1 MFAGD
6 LDEVHARAQSS
17 GVTDV
22 LVVGTDLN
30 SSARAIEI
38 CRSVDGWR
46 AAVGIHPHECAYFD
60 TSTLEE
66 LQVLAEDVQVCAIGE
81 IGLDFYR
88 DNQSAELQEYVFRSQ
103 CRLASAMSLPVVVH
117 QRESMILVEQV
128 LATELGSAGGV
139 MHSFT
144 GDMDAARRF
153 LNLGLHVSISGI
165 VTFKNADA
173 VGAMAAVIPD
183 DRLMIETDS
192 PYLAPVPKRG
202 GRNEPSYLVHTAEEV
217 ARRRGVSVSSLQ
229 VTTLQNAR
237 GLFR

>member
-1 MFAGD
+1 M
-6 LDEVHARAQSS
+6 
-17 GVTDV
+17 
-22 LVVGTDLN
+22 
-30 SSARAIEI
+30 RAIEI
-38 CRSVDGWR
+38 CRSIDGWR
-46 AAVGIHPHECAYFD
+46 AAVGVHPHECAHFD
-60 TSTLEE
+60 TATLEE
-66 LQVLAEDVQVCAIGE
+66 LKVMAEDVQVCAIGE

-88 DNQSAELQEYVFRSQ
+88 DNQSAELQEYVFRAQ

-117 QRESMILVEQV
+117 QRESMMLVEQV

-144 GDMDAARRF
+144 GDVDAARRF

-165 VTFKNADA
+165 VTFKNADT
-173 VGAMAAVIPD
+173 VGAMAEVIPN

-202 GRNEPSYLVHTAEEV
+202 GRNEPSYLLHTAEEV

-229 VTTLQNAR
+229 VTTWQNAR

>member
-1 MFAGD
+1 
-6 LDEVHARAQSS
+6 
-17 GVTDV
+17 
-22 LVVGTDLN
+22 
-30 SSARAIEI
+30 
-38 CRSVDGWR
+38 
-46 AAVGIHPHECAYFD
+46 
-60 TSTLEE
+60 
-66 LQVLAEDVQVCAIGE
+66 
-81 IGLDFYR
+81 
-88 DNQSAELQEYVFRSQ
+88 
-103 CRLASAMSLPVVVH
+103 
-117 QRESMILVEQV
+117 
-128 LATELGSAGGV
+128 

-202 GRNEPSYLVHTAEEV
+202 RRNEPSYLVHTAEEV